1 MKETTSAFKKLDQ
14 LTKLYPRLPKIAG
27 VVAVNFSKERFRS
40 QNWLN
45 NSTEPWQARKRNT
58 KGKRGVLIKSGRL
71 KRSIRVV
78 KTTPNSATIG
88 TDVPYAQIH
97 NEGGR
102 VNVTQSVSK
111 HTRKAHSRRRKGRK
125 ETVKEHTVKA
135 HSRKVN
141 FIMPRRQFMGQ
152 SAVLDK
158 QIERTLTAKLMHA
171 LK

>member
-1 MKETTSAFKKLDQ
+1 MKETLAFTRKLDK

-40 QNWLN
+40 QNWLDN
-45 NSTEPWQARKRNT
+45 TTKPWKSRKRNT
-58 KGKRGVLIKSGRL
+58 KGRGTLIKSGRL
-71 KRSIRVV
+71 KRSIRLVR
-78 KTTPNSATIG
+78 TTPNSATIG

-102 VNVTQSVSK
+102 INVTQSVSA
-111 HTRKAHSRRRKGRK
+111 HSRKAHSRRRKGRK

-135 HSRKVN
+135 HSRKIN
-141 FIMPRRQFMGQ
+141 FIMPRRQFMGT

-158 QIERTLTAKLMHA
+158 KIERTLTAEIMRA

>member
-1 MKETTSAFKKLDQ
+1 MKETLAFTRKLDR
-14 LTKLYPRLPKIAG
+14 LTKLYPRLPKMAG
-27 VVAVNFSKERFRS
+27 VVAVNFSKERFRA

-45 NSTEPWQARKRNT
+45 HSTEPWQARKRKT
-58 KGKRGVLIKSGRL
+58 KGKRGTLIKSGRL
-71 KRSIRVV
+71 KRSIRLVRV
-78 KTTPNSATIG
+78 TPNSATIG
-88 TDVPYAQIH
+88 TDVPYAKIH

-102 VNVTQSVSK
+102 VNVTQSVSA
-111 HTRKAHSRRRKGRK
+111 HSRKAHSRRRKGRK

-141 FIMPRRQFMGQ
+141 FMMPRRQFMGA

-158 QIERTLTAKLMHA
+158 KIERTLTAELMRA